1 VSDALVHL
9 PSARDPLL
17 LARVT
22 AGAVLGIDA
31 YLVTVEADVSSG
43 VPAFYMVGL
52 PQGAVKEARDRVHAA
67 LANSGQYLP
76 PRKYTLNL
84 APAEWTKERWED
96 RMGLR

>member
-1 VSDALVHL
+1 
-9 PSARDPLL
+9 L

-43 VPAFYMVGL
+43 LPAFYLVGL
-52 PQGAVKEARDRVHAA
+52 PQGAVKEARDRVHAG

-76 PRKYTLNL
+76 PRKYTLDCGER
-84 APAEWTKERWED
+84 APRGHRGGARSPLGE
-96 RMGLR
+96 GAVALP